1 MSDSKTVV
9 SSLRSWQLLQDI
21 TVQVPWSQSC
31 KLKCHQP
38 VSQKHLKIHNSILKF
53 PSFTPLSFLSF
64 LHPSFPPS
72 QGGLC
77 FWLLADPSVLSW
89 LHYCCEIAVPMIP
102 QTYFFICY
110 FSPWHLG
117 KTSEN
122 LECFWLSFWVSGEGP
137 GLLCFPLG
145 FKFYSAPA
153 DGSEADWTCTA
164 QPGKEGPRQG
174 WWWQRKRGFLK
185 SSASNFS
192 GECCSFLMHL
202 PWVRKADYV
211 QGDKDG
217 CQLSLQ
223 SVPAASLA
231 QKPGGVRSESPCVS
245 WSPVTFADSCSG
257 PSLQLLKLWYYR
269 KCPSILIKA

>member
-1 MSDSKTVV
+1 MPDSNTAV

-31 KLKCHQP
+31 KLKCQQP

-89 LHYCCEIAVPMIP
+89 FHYCCEITVPVIP

-137 GLLCFPLG
+137 GLLCLPLG

-164 QPGKEGPRQG
+164 QPGKEGPRQC

-192 GECCSFLMHL
+192 GECWSFLMHL
-202 PWVRKADYV
+202 PWVRKAMCKGTRMGV
-211 QGDKDG
+211 SFPSSLFRPPAWPRNQGVCAQRAPACHDH
-217 CQLSLQ
+217 Q
-223 SVPAASLA
+223 SPLLTAVL
-231 QKPGGVRSESPCVS
+231 GLV
-245 WSPVTFADSCSG
+245 CSF
-257 PSLQLLKLWYYR
+257 
-269 KCPSILIKA
+269 